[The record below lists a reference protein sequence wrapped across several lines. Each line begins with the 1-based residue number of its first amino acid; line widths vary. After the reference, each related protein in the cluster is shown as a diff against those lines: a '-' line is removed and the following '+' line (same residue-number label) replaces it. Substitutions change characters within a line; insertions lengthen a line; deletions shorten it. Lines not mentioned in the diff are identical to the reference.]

1 MPDSLS
7 LTSPTRSATP
17 QTPADMKQW
26 TTVITARANILH
38 IPFREIWEYRELVMR
53 LVHRDFVSRY
63 KQTVLGSAWYVIQP
77 LFTSLMFTLVFNR
90 IAKISTGE
98 IPPMLFFMAGT
109 VCWGYF
115 SSCVTNT
122 AATFSSNAGL
132 FDKVYF
138 PRLVVPI
145 SQLIVNLIGFGMQMG
160 MFLAFYLYY
169 YWEGAPIGMGWRI
182 IVLPVLLFQMAALGL
197 GVGCM
202 VSAVTTRFR
211 DLQIMLGFFMQLWMY
226 ASCVVYPL
234 SLVPENWRWL
244 YSLNPMVFIIEA
256 FRFAFMGQ
264 GTVYLIQLVVSMA
277 VGIVVVFLGL
287 ILFNKMERTC
297 VDLV

>member
-1 MPDSLS
+1 MRD
-7 LTSPTRSATP
+7 
-17 QTPADMKQW
+17 DW
-26 TTVITARANILH
+26 TTVITSEHKLLH
-38 IPFREIWEYRELVMR
+38 IPWKELWDYRELVLR

-90 IAKISTGE
+90 IAGISTGE
-98 IPPMLFFMAGT
+98 VPPMLFFLAGT

-115 SSCVTNT
+115 NSCVTNT
-122 AATFSSNAGL
+122 ASTFSSNASL

-145 SQLIVNLIGFGMQMG
+145 SQLIVNLIGFAMQMVL
-160 MFLAFYLYY
+160 FLIFYIFYFAQ
-169 YWEGAPIGMGWRI
+169 GADIAMGWRI
-182 IVLPVLLFQMAALGL
+182 VVLPVLLLQMAALGL

-211 DLQIMLGFFMQLWMY
+211 DLQIMLSFFMQLWMY

-234 SLVPENWRWL
+234 SMVPENWRWL
-244 YSLNPMVFIIEA
+244 YALNPMVFIIEA
-256 FRFAFMGQ
+256 FRFAFMGH
-264 GTVYLIQLVVSMA
+264 GTVYLWQIVVSFFVSVA
-277 VGIVVVFLGL
+277 VVLIGL
-287 ILFNKMERTC
+287 VMFNKTQRTC
-297 VDLV
+297 VDIL

>member
-1 MPDSLS
+1 MN
-7 LTSPTRSATP
+7 TAT
-17 QTPADMKQW
+17 ARDKW
-26 TTVITARANILH
+26 TTVITSDHKLLH
-38 IPFREIWEYRELVMR
+38 IPWLELWEYRELIMR

-77 LFTSLMFTLVFNR
+77 LFTSLMFTLVFNK

-98 IPPMLFFMAGT
+98 IPPMLFFLAGT

-122 AATFSSNAGL
+122 ASTFTANASL

-145 SQLIVNLIGFGMQMG
+145 SQLIVNLIGFSMQMVLFLIFYFY
-160 MFLAFYLYY
+160 FLAQ
-169 YWEGAPIGMGWRI
+169 GADIALGWRI
-182 IVLPVLLFQMAALGL
+182 IVLPVLLIQMAALGL

-211 DLQIMLGFFMQLWMY
+211 DLQIMLSFFMQLWMY

-234 SLVPENWRWL
+234 SLVPENWRWV
-244 YSLNPMVFIIEA
+244 YALNPMVFIIEA
-256 FRFAFMGQ
+256 FRYAFMGH
-264 GTVYLIQLVVSMA
+264 GTVYLWQIVVSFFVSIA
-277 VGIVVVFLGL
+277 VVLVGL
-287 ILFNKMERTC
+287 VAFNRTQRSC
-297 VDLV
+297 VDIL

>member
-1 MPDSLS
+1 MNTTAPSS
-7 LTSPTRSATP
+7 E
-17 QTPADMKQW
+17 W
-26 TTVITARANILH
+26 TTVITSEHKLLH
-38 IPFREIWEYRELVMR
+38 IPFREIWEYRELIMR

-77 LFTSLMFTLVFNR
+77 LFTSLMFTLVFNK

-98 IPPMLFFMAGT
+98 IPPMLFFLAGT
-109 VCWGYF
+109 VCWTYF
-115 SSCVTNT
+115 NNCVTNT
-122 AATFSSNAGL
+122 ASTFSSNASL

-145 SQLIVNLIGFGMQMG
+145 SQLIVNLIGFGMQMVLFLFFYFY
-160 MFLAFYLYY
+160 FLAQ
-169 YWEGAPIGMGWRI
+169 GADISMGWRI
-182 IVLPVLLFQMAALGL
+182 VVLPVLLLQMAALGL

-211 DLQIMLGFFMQLWMY
+211 DLQIMLSFFMQLWMY

-244 YSLNPMVFIIEA
+244 YALNPMVFIIEA
-256 FRFAFMGQ
+256 FRYAFMGH
-264 GTVYLIQLVVSMA
+264 GTVYLWQIVVSFFVSIA
-277 VGIVVVFLGL
+277 VVLIGL
-287 ILFNKMERTC
+287 VMFNRTQRTC
-297 VDLV
+297 VDIL

>member
-1 MPDSLS
+1 MNTKAVMRD
-7 LTSPTRSATP
+7 
-17 QTPADMKQW
+17 DW
-26 TTVITARANILH
+26 TTVITSEHKLLH
-38 IPFREIWEYRELVMR
+38 IPWQELWDYRELVLR

-90 IAKISTGE
+90 IAGISTGE
-98 IPPMLFFMAGT
+98 VPPMLFFLAGT

-115 SSCVTNT
+115 NSCVTNT
-122 AATFSSNAGL
+122 ASTFSSNASL

-145 SQLIVNLIGFGMQMG
+145 SQLIVNLIGFAMQMVL
-160 MFLAFYLYY
+160 FLIFYIFYFAQ
-169 YWEGAPIGMGWRI
+169 GADIAMGWRI
-182 IVLPVLLFQMAALGL
+182 VVLPVLLLQMAALGL

-211 DLQIMLGFFMQLWMY
+211 DLQIMLSFFMQLWMY

-234 SLVPENWRWL
+234 SMVPENWRWL
-244 YSLNPMVFIIEA
+244 YALNPMVFIIEA
-256 FRFAFMGQ
+256 FRFAFMGH
-264 GTVYLIQLVVSMA
+264 GTVYLWQIVVSFFVSVA
-277 VGIVVVFLGL
+277 VVLIGL
-287 ILFNKMERTC
+287 VMFNKTQRTC
-297 VDLV
+297 VDIL